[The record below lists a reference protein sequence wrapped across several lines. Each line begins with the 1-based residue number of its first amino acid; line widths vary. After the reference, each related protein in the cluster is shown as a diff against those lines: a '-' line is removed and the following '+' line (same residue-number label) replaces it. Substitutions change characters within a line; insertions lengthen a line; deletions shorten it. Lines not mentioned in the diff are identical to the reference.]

1 MIAAFVNRE
10 RLDFADLTV
19 FKAVADEG
27 GVTPAARR
35 LHRVQSS
42 VTMRIQRLE
51 QSLGVALFIR
61 ERRRMVLS
69 PAGDLFRGYVDQL
82 LDLGERARAAAAG
95 DAPQGALKLGTLEST
110 AASRLPPLLCAY
122 HRAHAAVRV
131 ELVTGTT
138 DALVDALLDRRLD
151 AAFVAEAP
159 RNPRLDARAAFREE
173 LVLITPRDHP
183 AVHAPRDVALDTV
196 IAFPAGCAYR
206 RRLARWLGP
215 AHAAARILELA
226 SYHAI
231 VACVASGT
239 GVALVPRSVLATLR
253 SGRNVRAHALPR
265 SVARV
270 VTALVRRRGERAP
283 AIDALQSLLAQ
294 SRPPPSVQEPA

>member
-1 MIAAFVNRE
+1 M
-10 RLDFADLTV
+10 DFADLAV
-19 FKAVADEG
+19 FKAVAEEG
-27 GVTPAARR
+27 GVTAAARR

-42 VTMRIQRLE
+42 VTMRIQHLE
-51 QSLGVALFIR
+51 QSLGTALFIR

-69 PAGDLFRGYVDQL
+69 PAGELFRGYVDQL
-82 LDLGERARAAAAG
+82 LELGERARAAAAG
-95 DAPQGALKLGTLEST
+95 DAPQGALRLGTLEST
-110 AASRLPPLLCAY
+110 AASRLPPLLSAY
-122 HRAHAAVRV
+122 HRAHKAVRV

-138 DALVDALLDRRLD
+138 DALVEALLERRVD

-159 RNPRLDARAAFREE
+159 RDPRLEARAAFAEA

-183 AVHAPRDVALDTV
+183 AVHAPRDVALDTI

-215 AHAAARILELA
+215 AHAAARVLELA

-239 GVALVPRSVLATLR
+239 GVALVPRSVLATVR
-253 SGRNVRAHALPR
+253 SGRNVRAHPLPR
-265 SVARV
+265 SIARV
-270 VTALVRRRGERAP
+270 VTALLRRRNERAP
-283 AIDALQSLLAQ
+283 AIDALQSLLTPTRHS
-294 SRPPPSVQEPA
+294 SREPA